1 MPNSKLQTW
10 QERLAAARRELL
22 TLLKGLT
29 PAQWQAPVFG
39 EGETWT
45 VATVVAH
52 LAENER
58 GMSIHVH
65 KIRKGE
71 PTIPDNFDLN
81 RWNAGVI
88 ERMGEK
94 SPEELLALLE
104 TTRAKTLEVM
114 NTLKDEEWSLTG
126 RHPSR
131 GIITIEQYYETMA
144 GHDVAHANDIRN
156 ALEGA

>member
-1 MPNSKLQTW
+1 MPNSKLQIW
-10 QERLAAARRELL
+10 QERLNTARQELL
-22 TLLKGLT
+22 TLLNSLS
-29 PAQWQAPVFG
+29 ADQWQAPVYS

-88 ERMGEK
+88 GRMGEK
-94 SPEELLALLE
+94 SPGELLALLE
-104 TTRAKTLEVM
+104 STRAKTLEVM
-114 NTLKDEEWSLTG
+114 STLSAEEWSLTG

-144 GHDVAHANDIRN
+144 GHDLAHANDIRN
-156 ALEGA
+156 AIARA